1 METVSQKFIIEEFTG
16 VEFYAWRKRFIAKL
30 RAIGLWRL
38 VSGQELPPDDEG
50 RMEMYLNRREKAFGI
65 MMLSLS
71 VACQDCLKD
80 LEEPDPV
87 EAWKRIEM
95 TFDNDNPDTE
105 SALLENLISI
115 RSEG

>member
-1 METVSQKFIIEEFTG
+1 MREMETVSQKFIIEEFTG

-38 VSGQELPPDDEG
+38 VSGQVLPPDDEG

-87 EAWKRIEM
+87 E
-95 TFDNDNPDTE
+95 
-105 SALLENLISI
+105 LLGLETH
-115 RSEG
+115 